1 MQEGSREREGKRR
14 GGHGL
19 RVQHDCDRT
28 VVDERDLHPRAEDTA
43 GDTRSIVR
51 HGLAEGVVQR
61 LRLSRIGCA
70 REARAVSLAGVGD
83 ERELTDDQRLARDV
97 EERAVEAAALV
108 LEDPEPCDLA
118 GERPSVLLAVAGGD
132 AEQHDDTGPAGAD
145 HLTLD
150 RDRGFAHPLHD
161 RTHRRIV
168 RSAHAGDPTRRYLT
182 RMEAAHQPWPKFGS
196 LLVRDGLITEEELAL
211 ALDEQRESGKRLG
224 EILVDKGTITRAQV
238 ARLLAEQVE
247 MPLVDLDESEVD
259 SVAAALLPE
268 DLARRYSAMPVG
280 FLPDDS
286 LLVAVAD
293 PTNVLHWDEL
303 RLALGVPIRFGIA
316 APDAIDAA
324 IAFVHQESLD
334 LVDETEE
341 SHANEVAGIV
351 DMHELEG
358 DAPAVAQVNKT
369 IQRALSLGASDIHFT
384 PQLRA
389 LEIRARVDGV
399 VRRIGSIPNS
409 QQAAVTS
416 RLKVMGRLDIAE
428 RRAPQDGR
436 VAVRTGGHT
445 VDLRIAVLP
454 TKFGEKITLRV
465 LNQAST
471 PRSLAELDLASET
484 EDAIQNAIGQPFGA
498 VITCGPT
505 GSGKTTTL
513 YAALHELNTPERTIM
528 TIEDPV
534 EYLTAGIDQIEVN
547 PRAGLTFARGL
558 RTILRSDPDVILV
571 GEIRDEE
578 TAQIAIRA
586 AMTGHLVCST
596 LHSQTAASAVRR
608 LTDMGVEPGLL
619 AATLTCLVAQ
629 RLARRICL
637 ECKETYKATKAE
649 LVALG
654 RPNERAGRRLLARG
668 AGCSICGGTGYKG
681 RVALFEVLTFTEELR
696 ELIAGGASTVE
707 LQRSAVAAGMRPL
720 REDGVRLCLEGVTTL
735 SEVRR
740 VVGDPP

>member
-1 MQEGSREREGKRR
+1 
-14 GGHGL
+14 
-19 RVQHDCDRT
+19 
-28 VVDERDLHPRAEDTA
+28 
-43 GDTRSIVR
+43 
-51 HGLAEGVVQR
+51 
-61 LRLSRIGCA
+61 
-70 REARAVSLAGVGD
+70 
-83 ERELTDDQRLARDV
+83 
-97 EERAVEAAALV
+97 
-108 LEDPEPCDLA
+108 
-118 GERPSVLLAVAGGD
+118 
-132 AEQHDDTGPAGAD
+132 
-145 HLTLD
+145 
-150 RDRGFAHPLHD
+150 
-161 RTHRRIV
+161 
-168 RSAHAGDPTRRYLT
+168 
-182 RMEAAHQPWPKFGS
+182 MEAAHQPWPKFGS
-196 LLVRDGLITEEELAL
+196 LLVRDGLLTEEELAL
-211 ALDEQRESGKRLG
+211 ALAEQRGSGKRLG
-224 EILVDKGTITRAQV
+224 EILVEKGTITRTQV

-247 MPLVDLDESEVD
+247 MPLVEMDESEVD
-259 SVAAALLPE
+259 IAAAALLPE
-268 DLARRYSAMPVG
+268 ALARRYSALPMG

-316 APDAIDAA
+316 PPDAIDAA
-324 IAFVHQESLD
+324 IAFVHQESVD
-334 LVDETEE
+334 LVEDDEEPN
-341 SHANEVAGIV
+341 HAAGIV
-351 DMHELEG
+351 DMHEADG

-369 IQRALSLGASDIHFT
+369 IQRALALGASDIHFT

-389 LEIRARVDGV
+389 LEVRARVDGV
-399 VRRIGSIPNS
+399 VRRIGTIQNS
-409 QQAAVTS
+409 QQAAVTT

-465 LNQAST
+465 LNQASA
-471 PRSLAELDLASET
+471 PRSLAELDLAPET
-484 EDAIQNAIGQPFGA
+484 EEAIRHAIGQPFGA

-513 YAALHELNTPERTIM
+513 YAALHELNTPERTLM

-608 LTDMGVEPGLL
+608 MTDMGVEAGLL

-637 ECKETYKATKAE
+637 DCKETYKATKAD

-654 RPNERAGRRLLARG
+654 RPNERAGRRQLARG
-668 AGCSICGGTGYKG
+668 VGCSACGGTGYKG
-681 RVALFEVLTFTEELR
+681 RIALFEVLTFTEELR

-707 LQRSAVAAGMRPL
+707 LQRAAVASGMHTL
-720 REDGVRLCLEGVTTL
+720 FDDGARLCIEGVTTV

-740 VVGDPP
+740 VVGDPR

>member
-1 MQEGSREREGKRR
+1 
-14 GGHGL
+14 
-19 RVQHDCDRT
+19 
-28 VVDERDLHPRAEDTA
+28 
-43 GDTRSIVR
+43 
-51 HGLAEGVVQR
+51 
-61 LRLSRIGCA
+61 
-70 REARAVSLAGVGD
+70 
-83 ERELTDDQRLARDV
+83 
-97 EERAVEAAALV
+97 
-108 LEDPEPCDLA
+108 
-118 GERPSVLLAVAGGD
+118 
-132 AEQHDDTGPAGAD
+132 
-145 HLTLD
+145 
-150 RDRGFAHPLHD
+150 
-161 RTHRRIV
+161 
-168 RSAHAGDPTRRYLT
+168 
-182 RMEAAHQPWPKFGS
+182 MEAAQQPWPALGS
-196 LLVRDGLITEEELAL
+196 LLVRDGLLSEEALESAL
-211 ALDEQRESGKRLG
+211 ALQRESGKRLG
-224 EILVDKGTITRAQV
+224 EILIERGDVTRTQL
-238 ARLLAEQVE
+238 ARTLAEQVE
-247 MPLVDLDESEVD
+247 MPLVELEESDID
-259 SVAAALLPE
+259 SEAAMLLPE
-268 DLARRYSAMPVG
+268 ELARRYRALPVG

-303 RLALGVPIRFGIA
+303 RLALGQPIRFGVA

-334 LVDETEE
+334 LVDAEEAQTGIET
-341 SHANEVAGIV
+341 GIV
-351 DMHELEG
+351 DMHAADG
-358 DAPAVAQVNKT
+358 DTPAVALVNKT
-369 IQRALSLGASDIHFT
+369 IQRALTLGASDIHFT

-389 LEIRARVDGV
+389 LEVRARVDGV
-399 VRRIGSIPNS
+399 VRQIGTIPTS
-409 QQAAVTS
+409 QQAAVAS

-465 LNQAST
+465 LNQASA
-471 PRSLAELDLASET
+471 PRSLSELALAPEVEET
-484 EDAIQNAIGQPFGA
+484 IRRAIHQPFGA

-513 YAALHELNTPERTIM
+513 YAALHELNTPERTLM

-534 EYLTAGIDQIEVN
+534 EYLTPGVDQIEVN

-596 LHSQTAASAVRR
+596 LHSQNAASAIRR
-608 LTDMGVEPGLL
+608 LTDMAVEPGLL

-629 RLARRICL
+629 RLVRRVCL
-637 ECKETYKATKAE
+637 DCREAHKATKEE

-654 RPNERAGRRLLARG
+654 RPAARPGRTELMRG
-668 AGCSICGGTGYKG
+668 SGCSACGGTGYRG
-681 RVALFEVLTFTEELR
+681 RVALFEVLMLTEELR

-707 LQRSAVAAGMRPL
+707 IQRTAVAGGMLPL
-720 REDGVRLCLEGVTTL
+720 REDGIRLCLEGITTL
-735 SEVRR
+735 SEVHR
-740 VVGDPP
+740 VVGDGT

>member
-1 MQEGSREREGKRR
+1 
-14 GGHGL
+14 
-19 RVQHDCDRT
+19 
-28 VVDERDLHPRAEDTA
+28 
-43 GDTRSIVR
+43 
-51 HGLAEGVVQR
+51 
-61 LRLSRIGCA
+61 
-70 REARAVSLAGVGD
+70 
-83 ERELTDDQRLARDV
+83 
-97 EERAVEAAALV
+97 
-108 LEDPEPCDLA
+108 
-118 GERPSVLLAVAGGD
+118 
-132 AEQHDDTGPAGAD
+132 
-145 HLTLD
+145 
-150 RDRGFAHPLHD
+150 
-161 RTHRRIV
+161 
-168 RSAHAGDPTRRYLT
+168 
-182 RMEAAHQPWPKFGS
+182 MEAAQQPWPKFGS

-211 ALDEQRESGKRLG
+211 ALDEQRGTGKRLG
-224 EILVDKGTITRAQV
+224 EILVEKGMITRAQV

-247 MPLVDLDESEVD
+247 MPLVELDESEID
-259 SVAAALLPE
+259 TNAAALLPE
-268 DLARRYSAMPVG
+268 NLARRYSALPLG
-280 FLPDDS
+280 FLSDSS

-334 LVDETEE
+334 VVEEDETHTSET
-341 SHANEVAGIV
+341 AGIV

-358 DAPAVAQVNKT
+358 DAPAVTQVNKT
-369 IQRALSLGASDIHFT
+369 IQRALAIGASDIHFT

-399 VRRIGSIPNS
+399 MRRIGSIPNS

-465 LNQAST
+465 LNHASA
-471 PRSLAELDLASET
+471 PSSLSELDLSEET
-484 EDAIQNAIGQPFGA
+484 EEAIRAAIGQPFGA

-513 YAALHELNTPERTIM
+513 YASLHELNTPERTLV

-534 EYLTAGIDQIEVN
+534 EYLTPGIDQIEVN

-578 TAQIAIRA
+578 TAQIAMRA

-596 LHSQTAASAVRR
+596 LHSQSAASAVRR

-619 AATLTCLVAQ
+619 SATLTCLISQ
-629 RLARRICL
+629 RLARRVCVD
-637 ECKETYKATKAE
+637 CKETYKAAKAD

-654 RPNERAGRRLLARG
+654 RPSERVGRRHLARG
-668 AGCSICGGTGYKG
+668 AGCSACGGTGYKG
-681 RVALFEVLTFTEELR
+681 RVALFEVLTLTDDLR
-696 ELIAGGASTVE
+696 ELIAVGTSTVE
-707 LQRSAVAAGMRPL
+707 LHRAAVASGMRPL
-720 REDGVRLCLEGVTTL
+720 QEDGARLCLDGVTTL
-735 SEVRR
+735 EEVQR
-740 VVGDPP
+740 VVGDPR

>member
-1 MQEGSREREGKRR
+1 M
-14 GGHGL
+14 
-19 RVQHDCDRT
+19 
-28 VVDERDLHPRAEDTA
+28 A
-43 GDTRSIVR
+43 
-51 HGLAEGVVQR
+51 
-61 LRLSRIGCA
+61 
-70 REARAVSLAGVGD
+70 
-83 ERELTDDQRLARDV
+83 DDKRLARDI

-108 LEDPEPCDLA
+108 REDPESCDLA
-118 GERPSVLLAVAGGD
+118 GERASALLVVAGGD
-132 AEQHDDTGPAGAD
+132 SEQHDDARPTRGDDLA
-145 HLTLD
+145 LD
-150 RDRGFAHPLHD
+150 RDRCLAHPLHD
-161 RTHRRIV
+161 RTHRRIL
-168 RSAHAGDPTRRYLT
+168 RCAHAVDATSRYLT

-211 ALDEQRESGKRLG
+211 ALDEQRVSGKRLG
-224 EILVDKGTITRAQV
+224 EILVDKGTITRAHV

-247 MPLVDLDESEVD
+247 MPLVELDESEVD
-259 SVAAALLPE
+259 TAAAALLPE
-268 DLARRYSAMPVG
+268 ALARRYSALPMG
-280 FLPDDS
+280 FLADDS

-303 RLALGVPIRFGIA
+303 RLALGVPIRFGVA

-334 LVDETEE
+334 LVDDTDE
-341 SHANEVAGIV
+341 SDENEAAGIV
-351 DMHELEG
+351 DMHEVDG
-358 DAPAVAQVNKT
+358 DTPAVAQVNKT

-465 LNQAST
+465 LNQASA
-471 PRSLAELDLASET
+471 PRSLAELDLASEI

-513 YAALHELNTPERTIM
+513 YAALHELNTPERTLM

-534 EYLTAGIDQIEVN
+534 EYLTTGIDQIEVN

-637 ECKETYKATKAE
+637 ECKETYKATKAD

-654 RPNERAGRRLLARG
+654 RPNERVGRRHLTRG
-668 AGCSICGGTGYKG
+668 AGCSTCGGTGYKG
-681 RVALFEVLTFTEELR
+681 RIALFEVLTLTEELR
-696 ELIAGGASTVE
+696 ELIAHGASTVE
-707 LQRSAVAAGMRPL
+707 LQRAAVAAGMRPL

-735 SEVRR
+735 SEVQR
-740 VVGDPP
+740 VVGDPR

>member
-1 MQEGSREREGKRR
+1 
-14 GGHGL
+14 
-19 RVQHDCDRT
+19 
-28 VVDERDLHPRAEDTA
+28 
-43 GDTRSIVR
+43 
-51 HGLAEGVVQR
+51 
-61 LRLSRIGCA
+61 
-70 REARAVSLAGVGD
+70 
-83 ERELTDDQRLARDV
+83 
-97 EERAVEAAALV
+97 
-108 LEDPEPCDLA
+108 
-118 GERPSVLLAVAGGD
+118 
-132 AEQHDDTGPAGAD
+132 
-145 HLTLD
+145 
-150 RDRGFAHPLHD
+150 
-161 RTHRRIV
+161 
-168 RSAHAGDPTRRYLT
+168 
-182 RMEAAHQPWPKFGS
+182 MEAAHQPWPKFGS
-196 LLVRDGLITEEELAL
+196 LLIRDGLITEEELAL
-211 ALDEQRESGKRLG
+211 ALDDQRESGKRLG
-224 EILVDKGTITRAQV
+224 EILVEKGTITRAQV

-247 MPLVDLDESEVD
+247 MPLVELDESEVD
-259 SVAAALLPE
+259 MEAAALLPE
-268 DLARRYSAMPVG
+268 ALARRYSALPVG

-316 APDAIDAA
+316 APDAIDTA

-334 LVDETEE
+334 LVGDDEAEP
-341 SHANEVAGIV
+341 NEAAGIV

-369 IQRALSLGASDIHFT
+369 IQRALTLGASDIHFT

-399 VRRIGSIPNS
+399 VRKIGSIPNS

-465 LNQAST
+465 LNQASA
-471 PRSLAELDLASET
+471 PRSLAALDLAPET

-513 YAALHELNTPERTIM
+513 YAALHELNTPERTLM

-534 EYLTAGIDQIEVN
+534 EYLTTGIDQIEVN

-619 AATLTCLVAQ
+619 AATLTCLIAQ
-629 RLARRICL
+629 RLARRVCV

-654 RPNERAGRRLLARG
+654 HPSERVGRRHLARG
-668 AGCSICGGTGYKG
+668 VGCSTCGGTGYKG

-707 LQRSAVAAGMRPL
+707 LHRAAVASGMRPL

-735 SEVRR
+735 SEVQR
-740 VVGDPP
+740 VVGDPR